1 MSGNATPSTRAK
13 ADKAAFGIALF
24 LAALSALIFWDASR
38 LQAVANYSRVGPA
51 TIPTVIAACLLGLA
65 VWTAVAAR
73 AGDFPRRERQEIG
86 PVAWVVGG
94 LVLQMLCLKTLGFS
108 IATGLLF
115 AMTAAAFGKRK
126 LYVTIPLGILLC
138 LAIWL
143 LFAGLLQLS
152 LPAGPLEHLLRR

>member
-1 MSGNATPSTRAK
+1 MSRGVPSSTRPK
-13 ADKAAFGIALF
+13 ADKAAFGIAIF
-24 LAALSALIFWDASR
+24 LAALAALIFWDASR
-38 LQAVANYSRVGPA
+38 LTAVANYSRIGPA
-51 TIPTVIAACLLGLA
+51 TIPIVIATCLLGLA
-65 VWTAVAAR
+65 VWTAIAAR
-73 AGDFPRRERQEIG
+73 AGDFPARERQQIA
-86 PVAWVVGG
+86 PAAWVVGG

-126 LYVTIPLGILLC
+126 LYITIPLGIVLC